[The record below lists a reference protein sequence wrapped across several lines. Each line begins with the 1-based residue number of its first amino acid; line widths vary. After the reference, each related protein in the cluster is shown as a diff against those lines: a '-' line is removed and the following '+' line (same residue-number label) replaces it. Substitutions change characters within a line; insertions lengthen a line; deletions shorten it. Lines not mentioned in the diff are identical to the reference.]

1 MVIMNVKKIESV
13 KHKKH
18 FRVIRLILCFFII
31 LGVFSGCSST
41 KSSTESTGETPEY
54 AKKIFGV
61 DIISLDIIADDT
73 QWQTML
79 DNAKDEEY
87 IKVDVV
93 VNGTKFKDVGIR
105 PKGNS
110 SLTQVSATD
119 SDRYS
124 FRLKFDEYVKGQ
136 TCFGLESFVVNNM
149 MGDNSYM
156 KEYISYDLMKTI
168 GVEAPYFGYSNITV
182 NSKPWGLYLA
192 VELYND
198 SYEERVYG
206 NTSGMLY
213 NVKMNMGNAGEL
225 GVNKRP
231 EGENNQDAN
240 RISND
245 FNMNNEPFSKGKGG
259 NMGASNTGGSL
270 QYIDDK
276 SSSYSSIF
284 HNAVGKSEEADYQRI
299 ITSLKALSTGT
310 NLEKYFDVDAILK
323 YLAAHTLVVNL
334 DSYSSS
340 MAQNYYIYEKDGKI
354 TILPWDY
361 NLAWGGFQSSDAA
374 SVINFPIDTP
384 VSGIEMA
391 DRPLL
396 EKLFANS
403 EYLEKYHQYM
413 QKLMDSY
420 FADGKFEAKV
430 QKLNALIS
438 DYVKNDSTAFCTYE
452 EYEKAV
458 KSLTTVGNLRYES
471 VQGQLK
477 GTVPSTTAEQKAN
490 SDKLISAGDL
500 KISDLGSMMGGKGA
514 PSQGGN
520 GLKGG
525 NQFPGGNSL
534 DMDIMQ
540 NAIKIIQET
549 GDTITDEVKA
559 KLKELGL
566 SDDQIS
572 MLKNM
577 RKPNNMDNIPAPGQN
592 STSQNN

>member
-1 MVIMNVKKIESV
+1 MNVKKIKSV
-13 KHKKH
+13 KQKKY
-18 FRVIRLILCFFII
+18 FRGIGVILCLFII
-31 LGVFSGCSST
+31 AGMFSGCSST
-41 KSSTESTGETPEY
+41 KSNTVNTGETPEY
-54 AKKIFGV
+54 AEKIFGA
-61 DIISLDIIADDT
+61 DIISLEIVADDT
-73 QWQTML
+73 QWQAML
-79 DNAKDEEY
+79 DNAKAEEY

-93 VNGTKFKDVGIR
+93 VNGTEFKNVGIR

-110 SLTQVSATD
+110 SLTQVASSD

-124 FRLKFDEYVKGQ
+124 FRIKFDEYVKGQ

-149 MGDNSYM
+149 MGDNTYM

-168 GVEAPYFGYSNITV
+168 GVNAPYFGFTNIKV
-182 NSKPWGLYLA
+182 NGKPWGLYLA

-206 NTSGMLY
+206 DTSGMLY
-213 NVKMNMGNAGEL
+213 NVKMSMDNAGES
-225 GVNKRP
+225 GANKKQ
-231 EGENNQDAN
+231 EGANNQDTN
-240 RISND
+240 KKGSNT
-245 FNMNNEPFSKGKGG
+245 NMNNDPFTKGKGG
-259 NMGASNTGGSL
+259 GMGAGNTGGSL

-284 HNAVGKSEEADYQRI
+284 ENTVGKGGEADYQRVI
-299 ITSLKALSTGT
+299 KALKALSTGT
-310 NLEKYFDVDAILK
+310 DLEKYFDVDAILK
-323 YLAAHTLVVNL
+323 YLAAHTFVVNL

-384 VSGIEMA
+384 VSGVEMA

-403 EYLEKYHQYM
+403 EYLEKYHQYL
-413 QKLMDSY
+413 QQLIDSY

-430 QKLNALIS
+430 QKLNTLIS

-452 EYEKAV
+452 EYQKAV
-458 KSLTTVGNLRYES
+458 KSFITLGNLRSES

-490 SDKLISAGDL
+490 PDKLISAGDL
-500 KISDLGSMMGGKGA
+500 NIKDLGSMMGGKDS
-514 PSQGGN
+514 PPQGGN
-520 GLKGG
+520 GQMGG
-525 NQFPGGNSL
+525 NPFPGGNSI
-534 DMDIMQ
+534 DMDKMQ
-540 NAIKIIQET
+540 NAFKIIQDA
-549 GDTITDEVKA
+549 GGTITDEVKA

-566 SDDQIS
+566 TDDQIS

-577 RKPNNMDNIPAPGQN
+577 RKPDNMPGTPPGQN
-592 STSQNN
+592 STGQNNK

>member
-1 MVIMNVKKIESV
+1 MNVKKIESV
-13 KHKKH
+13 KQKKH
-18 FRVIRLILCFFII
+18 FRVILFILCLFIVS
-31 LGVFSGCSST
+31 GVFSACSNT
-41 KSSTESTGETPEY
+41 KSSTENTGKTPEY
-54 AKKIFGV
+54 AEKIFGV
-61 DIISLDIIADDT
+61 DIISLEIITDDT

-110 SLTQVSATD
+110 SLNQVASTD

-124 FRLKFDEYVKGQ
+124 FRLKFDEYVEGQ

-182 NSKPWGLYLA
+182 NAEPWGLYLA

-198 SYEERVYG
+198 SYEDRVYS

-213 NVKMNMGNAGEL
+213 TVKMNMDNAGGL
-225 GVNKRP
+225 GVNKKQ
-231 EGENNQDAN
+231 EGENNQNAN
-240 RISND
+240 RKSND
-245 FNMNNEPFSKGKGG
+245 FNMNNEPFSKGKDG

-270 QYIDDK
+270 QYMDDK

-284 HNAVGKSEEADYQRI
+284 DNAVGKSEEADYQRV
-299 ITSLKALSTGT
+299 ITALKALSTGT
-310 NLEKYFDVDAILK
+310 DLEKYFDVDAILK

-340 MAQNYYIYEKDGKI
+340 MAQNYYIYEKDEKI

-361 NLAWGGFQSSDAA
+361 NLAWGGFQSSDAT

-384 VSGIEMA
+384 VSGVEMA

-413 QKLMDSY
+413 QELMDSY

-430 QKLNALIS
+430 QKLNTLIS
-438 DYVKNDSTAFCTYE
+438 DYVENDSTAFCTYE
-452 EYEKAV
+452 EYQKAV
-458 KSLTTVGNLRYES
+458 KSLTTLGNLRYQS

-490 SDKLISAGDL
+490 ADKLISAGDL
-500 KISDLGSMMGGKGA
+500 KISDLGSMMGGKGG

-520 GLKGG
+520 SLNDG

-534 DMDIMQ
+534 DMDTMQ
-540 NAIKIIQET
+540 NAIKIIQES
-549 GDTITDEVKA
+549 GGTITDEVKI

-566 SDDQIS
+566 NDEQIS
-572 MLKNM
+572 MLENRKNM
-577 RKPNNMDNIPAPGQN
+577 PIPSEN
-592 STSQNN
+592 SPS

>member
-1 MVIMNVKKIESV
+1 MNVEKIESV
-13 KHKKH
+13 KQKRHSKWLG
-18 FRVIRLILCFFII
+18 FILCLFVI

-41 KSSTESTGETPEY
+41 KTTTESTGKDPEY
-54 AKKIFGV
+54 AEKIFGT
-61 DIISLDIIADDT
+61 DIISLEIIADDT

-79 DNAKDEEY
+79 DNARDEEY

-110 SLTQVSATD
+110 SLTQVASTD

-182 NSKPWGLYLA
+182 NGKPWGLYLA
-192 VELYND
+192 VELYNN
-198 SYEERVYG
+198 SYEERVNG
-206 NTSGMLY
+206 DTSGMLY
-213 NVKMNMGNAGEL
+213 NVKMDMGNAGKL
-225 GVNKRP
+225 GVDRKQ
-231 EGENNQDAN
+231 EGENNQNPN
-240 RISND
+240 RNNND
-245 FNMNNEPFSKGKGG
+245 FNMNNEPFSKGIGG

-270 QYIDDK
+270 KYTDDK

-284 HNAVGKSEEADYQRI
+284 ENAVGKSEEADYQRV
-299 ITSLKALSTGT
+299 ITALKALSTGT
-310 NLEKYFDVDAILK
+310 DIEKYFDVDSILK

-334 DSYSSS
+334 DSYSSN
-340 MAQNYYIYEKDGKI
+340 MAQNYYIYEKNGKI

-384 VSGIEMA
+384 VSGVEMA

-396 EKLFANS
+396 EKLFSNS

-420 FADGKFEAKV
+420 FADGKFDAKI
-430 QKLNALIS
+430 QKLNTLIS
-438 DYVKNDSTAFCTYE
+438 DYVKNDATAFCTYE
-452 EYEKAV
+452 EYQKAV
-458 KSLTTVGNLRYES
+458 KALTTLGNLRYES

-477 GTVPSTTAEQKAN
+477 GTVSSTTAEQKNN
-490 SDKLISAGDL
+490 SDKLTSAGDL
-500 KISDLGSMMGGKGA
+500 NISDLGSMMGGKGA
-514 PSQGGN
+514 PPQGGN
-520 GLKGG
+520 GAKGG
-525 NQFPGGNSL
+525 NQFPGGNPFPGGSPL
-534 DMDIMQ
+534 DMDVMQ
-540 NAIKIIQET
+540 NSAKIIQAA
-549 GDTITDEVKA
+549 GGTITDEVKT

-577 RKPNNMDNIPAPGQN
+577 RNIPIPREN
-592 STSQNN
+592 STNQKN

>member
-1 MVIMNVKKIESV
+1 MNVKKIKSV
-13 KHKKH
+13 KQKKY
-18 FRVIRLILCFFII
+18 FRGIGVILCLFII
-31 LGVFSGCSST
+31 AGMFSGCSST
-41 KSSTESTGETPEY
+41 KSNTVNTGETPEY
-54 AKKIFGV
+54 AEKIFGA
-61 DIISLDIIADDT
+61 DIISLEIVADDT
-73 QWQTML
+73 QWQAML
-79 DNAKDEEY
+79 DNAKAEEY

-93 VNGTKFKDVGIR
+93 VNGTEFKNVGIR

-110 SLTQVSATD
+110 SLTQVASSD

-124 FRLKFDEYVKGQ
+124 FRIKFDEYVKGQ

-149 MGDNSYM
+149 MGDNTYM

-168 GVEAPYFGYSNITV
+168 GVNAPYFGFTNIKV
-182 NSKPWGLYLA
+182 NGKPWGLYLA

-206 NTSGMLY
+206 DTSGMLY
-213 NVKMNMGNAGEL
+213 NVKMSMDNAGES
-225 GVNKRP
+225 GANKKQ
-231 EGENNQDAN
+231 ESANNQDTN
-240 RISND
+240 KKGSNS
-245 FNMNNEPFSKGKGG
+245 NMNNDPFTKGKGG
-259 NMGASNTGGSL
+259 GMGAGNTGGSL

-284 HNAVGKSEEADYQRI
+284 ENTVGKGGEADYQRVI
-299 ITSLKALSTGT
+299 KALKALSTGT
-310 NLEKYFDVDAILK
+310 DLEKYFDVDAILK
-323 YLAAHTLVVNL
+323 YLAAHTFVVNL

-384 VSGIEMA
+384 VSGVEMA

-403 EYLEKYHQYM
+403 EYLEKYHQYL
-413 QKLMDSY
+413 QQLIDSY

-430 QKLNALIS
+430 QKLNTLIS

-452 EYEKAV
+452 EYQKAV
-458 KSLTTVGNLRYES
+458 KSFITLGNLRSES

-490 SDKLISAGDL
+490 PDKLISAGDL
-500 KISDLGSMMGGKGA
+500 NIKDLGSMMGGKDS
-514 PSQGGN
+514 PPQGGN
-520 GLKGG
+520 GQMGG
-525 NQFPGGNSL
+525 NPFSGGNSI
-534 DMDIMQ
+534 DMDKMQ
-540 NAIKIIQET
+540 NAFKIIQDA
-549 GDTITDEVKA
+549 GGTITDEVKS

-566 SDDQIS
+566 TDDQIS

-577 RKPNNMDNIPAPGQN
+577 RKPDNMPGTPPGQN
-592 STSQNN
+592 STGQNNK